1 MKKWLVALVA
11 LVAVLSIRFTDP
23 WIVEVIRLKAL
34 DTHQRSVPQETIQLD
49 SDVPIAVVRID
60 NDDIDRNGQWPWPRD
75 VLANE
80 IIRLYEHG
88 AGLVV
93 LPMLFAEE
101 DRFGGDPAFID
112 LLQNAPVIVG
122 QVPAI
127 RGKGVP
133 VPRGV
138 AIKDNST
145 TGKAWED
152 WLFRYGQAI
161 GPTKEIGESAYGV
174 GMMLTSEEADG
185 VVRKLPL
192 VVRVPTKEPTESA
205 MIFPSIPTEI
215 VRVLAGDISYQMK
228 LGDAGVEAVRI
239 PQFSTIQTDS
249 NGSIYVDYK
258 YKVQEFAF
266 DNLPDF
272 NGGIVILSL
281 TASGL
286 DNTIATPIG
295 RTYDHDLIAASVYT
309 IVNGINIS
317 RPWWSDLG
325 ELAIA
330 LALGLVMIAVVMRLN
345 WYWGVGSIVVALGGI
360 FYGARTAYLDKGL
373 LLDWSFPVFA
383 IFLTWSITAFLR
395 FMEEFKQKQAIK
407 KQFAGYC
414 SPTVVRMLQENPSLI
429 KDGMKREI
437 SICFSDLR
445 GFTPL
450 GESFGDDVKGLTTL
464 MNGYMDAITQPV
476 LDADG
481 MVIKYI
487 GDASMHVHNAP
498 NDDPNHHHSAVRTG
512 LNMLKAVEKFNEKI
526 TAEGRPP
533 IGMGAGINSGLGYLG
548 EMGSTS
554 RHSYDVLGDAV
565 STAARI
571 ESKCKEYGCLLLV
584 GENTYDATKDDF
596 FYLKVDEL
604 AVKGKSVGIRI
615 YTVLPGLTSINTF
628 EKENEYKRAQALH
641 NQMHEDYRNQKFK
654 DAIAKCRKLKGEF
667 DGQADKYYDMW
678 IERCEY
684 MQTQDLPKDWNGVF
698 IATTK

>member
-1 MKKWLVALVA
+1 MKKWL
-11 LVAVLSIRFTDP
+11 LSIIVLICILSVRFFDP
-23 WIVEVIRLKAL
+23 WFLEVTRLKAL
-34 DTHQRSVPQETIQLD
+34 DTHQRSIPEEVISLD
-49 SDVPIAVVRID
+49 SDIPISVVTID
-60 NDDIDRNGQWPWPRD
+60 NSAIERNGQWPWPRG
-75 VLANE
+75 VLTEE
-80 IIRLYEHG
+80 IIKLYQHN

-93 LPMLFAEE
+93 LPILFSEQ
-101 DRFGGDPAFID
+101 DRFGQDDAFVD

-122 QVPAI
+122 QIPALE
-127 RGKGVP
+127 GKGTP

-138 AIKDNST
+138 SIV
-145 TGKAWED
+145 GEGWED
-152 WLFRYGQAI
+152 WLYRYDQAI
-161 GPTKEIGESAYGV
+161 GPTKEIGENAIGV
-174 GMMLTSEEADG
+174 GMLLTSPEADG

-192 VVRVPTKEPTESA
+192 VVRIPTEELTDSA
-205 MIFPSIPTEI
+205 RIFPSMSMEI
-215 VRVLAGDISYQMK
+215 IRVVAGDPSYQMK
-228 LGDAGVEAVRI
+228 IGDAGVEALRI
-239 PQFSTIQTDS
+239 PQFDTIKTDG
-249 NGSIYVDYK
+249 NGSIYVDYHFK
-258 YKVQEFAF
+258 PQEFTL
-266 DNLPDF
+266 DNLPDLG
-272 NGGIVILSL
+272 GGIVILSL

-286 DNTIATPIG
+286 DTTVPTPMGIKHS
-295 RTYDHDLIAASVYT
+295 HDLIAASVYT
-309 IVNGINIS
+309 MLEGVNFS
-317 RPWWSDLG
+317 RPWWSDIS

-330 LALGLVMIAVVMRLN
+330 LGVSVVVMVGVLGLN
-345 WYWGVGSIVVALGGI
+345 WYFGIGGLVTALGGL
-360 FYGARTAYLDKGL
+360 FYGSRYAFNEYGY
-373 LLDWSFPVFA
+373 LLDWSFPIFAVFV
-383 IFLTWSITAFLR
+383 TWSSAAFLR
-395 FMEEFKQKQAIK
+395 FMEEFKLRQEIK

-450 GESFGDDVKGLTTL
+450 GESFGDDVKGLTEL
-464 MNGYMDAITQPV
+464 MNGYMDAITQPI

-498 NDDPNHHHSAVRTG
+498 NDDPHHHHSAVKTG
-512 LNMLKAVEKFNEKI
+512 LNMLSAVERFNEKI
-526 TAEGRPP
+526 VAEGRPP

-584 GENTYDATKDDF
+584 GENTYDATKDSF

-615 YTVLPGLTSINTF
+615 YTVLPKPTSIT
-628 EKENEYKRAQALH
+628 KYTIAQGLH
-641 NQMHEDYRNQKFK
+641 NEMHEDYRNQKFK
-654 DAIAKCRKLKGEF
+654 QAITKCKKLKGEF
-667 DGQADKYYDMW
+667 DGQVDKYYDMW

-684 MQTQDLPKDWNGVF
+684 MQTQELPKDWNGVF